1 MLDKFKDEC
10 GVFGIFGHGEAANMT
25 YLGLYALQHRGQE
38 SAGIAASD
46 GGRIRA
52 WREMGYVADIFD
64 GPALA
69 ELPGRLA
76 IGHVRYSTAGESRL
90 ANAQPFLIDCAHGQI
105 SICHNG
111 NLVNADSL
119 RNELV
124 GQGSIFQS
132 GSDTEVVL
140 HLFARSKARTV
151 EDAVVDSVTQ
161 VQGAF
166 SFLMMSKDRLIA
178 IRDPHGFRP
187 LALGQLDDAFVVCSE
202 TCAMD
207 LIGATYLRDIEP
219 GEVLIISAG
228 GLKSIKPFAPA
239 PLAHCVF
246 EHVYF
251 SRPDSYVFGK
261 SVNEVRTNLGRILA
275 REHRVDSDVVVPIPD
290 SGVCAAMGYADEANI
305 PLRMGLIRNHYV
317 GRTFIQPHSSIRHFG
332 VKVKLNPVRSILEG
346 RRVVLVDDSLVRG
359 TTSRKIVRMVRAA
372 GAREVHVR
380 ISCPPTVS
388 PCFYGVD
395 TPRRAE
401 LIAATHTL
409 DEIREYLDADSVAYL
424 SLDGLMTAVGKG
436 GSHYCSSCYTGE
448 YPVAFPRD
456 EKSYLQLALK
466 LDKEIVAR

>member
-46 GGRIRA
+46 GERIRA

-151 EDAVVDSVTQ
+151 EEAVVDSVAQ

-166 SFLMMSKDRLIA
+166 SFLMMSNDRLIA

-187 LALGQLDDAFVVCSE
+187 LALGQLNDAFVVKRR
-202 TCAMD
+202 
-207 LIGATYLRDIEP
+207 Y
-219 GEVLIISAG
+219 
-228 GLKSIKPFAPA
+228 
-239 PLAHCVF
+239 
-246 EHVYF
+246 
-251 SRPDSYVFGK
+251 
-261 SVNEVRTNLGRILA
+261 EVR
-275 REHRVDSDVVVPIPD
+275 EKKKKKYPK
-290 SGVCAAMGYADEANI
+290 
-305 PLRMGLIRNHYV
+305 
-317 GRTFIQPHSSIRHFG
+317 F
-332 VKVKLNPVRSILEG
+332 
-346 RRVVLVDDSLVRG
+346 
-359 TTSRKIVRMVRAA
+359 
-372 GAREVHVR
+372 
-380 ISCPPTVS
+380 
-388 PCFYGVD
+388 
-395 TPRRAE
+395 
-401 LIAATHTL
+401 
-409 DEIREYLDADSVAYL
+409 
-424 SLDGLMTAVGKG
+424 KG
-436 GSHYCSSCYTGE
+436 NNWIE
-448 YPVAFPRD
+448 NNW
-456 EKSYLQLALK
+456 
-466 LDKEIVAR
+466 